1 MTAHQRPEVLAQ
13 AVFDALQRAG
23 MRGMSLA
30 ELIGE
35 TGYTK
40 SQVRRGIALL
50 RESLPGLKGTDAVYT
65 WDPSDRVY
73 RTFYLPEV
81 AEVYEILR
89 MRSEATRSARVL
101 TGTIIP
107 HARKSRSK
115 QLRMLKR
122 HYEFVVEEATE
133 LLEPAE

>member
-13 AVFDALQRAG
+13 AVLDALDRAG
-23 MRGMSLA
+23 VRGMNLL
-30 ELIGE
+30 ELMGE

-40 SQVRRGIALL
+40 SQVKHGISVL
-50 RESLPGLKGTDAVYT
+50 RESLPGVKGSDAVYT
-65 WDPSDRVY
+65 WDPTDRVY
-73 RTFYLPEV
+73 RTSYLPAV
-81 AEVYEILR
+81 AEIYEILR
-89 MRSEATRSARVL
+89 MRSEATRSSRVL

-122 HYEFVVEEATE
+122 HYEFVVDEATD

>member
-13 AVFDALQRAG
+13 AVLDALDRTG
-23 MRGMSLA
+23 SRGLSLL
-30 ELIGE
+30 ELMGE

-40 SQVRRGIALL
+40 SQVKRGIAVL
-50 RESLPGLKGTDAVYT
+50 RESLPSVKGSDAVYT
-65 WDPSDRVY
+65 WDPTDRVY
-73 RTFYLPEV
+73 RSFYMPQV
-81 AEVYEILR
+81 AEIYEILR
-89 MRSEATRSARVL
+89 MRSEATRSSRVL

-122 HYEFVVEEATE
+122 HYEFVVDEATE